1 MGLFLRSVIHYG
13 YTEPICRGKEGY
25 AMATKSVLKNVMITS
40 VQAENFVQALEKAEL
55 AEVRD
60 VDISKPVKQLSRED
74 IKNIFCK

>member
-1 MGLFLRSVIHYG
+1 
-13 YTEPICRGKEGY
+13 
-25 AMATKSVLKNVMITS
+25 MATKSVLKNVMITS